1 MDAIEGRILKK
12 IDENREAILAFGRD
26 IYTHAELG
34 FKEFRSAGKFAEQ
47 LRAFNL
53 PVVETGLAL
62 TGVKGYLKPK
72 GPGPTLALIGELDAL
87 RIPSHRYVNPE
98 TQAAHCCGHHAQ
110 LAGVMGA
117 AFALTDPAVAAALGG
132 NVVFFAVPAEE
143 YGEIAFK
150 NQLKEEGKIRYG
162 GGKSE
167 LIRIGAF
174 DDITLNIAHH
184 SSGEGISVG
193 NGSSNGFVSKVIRI
207 LGRAAHAAGA
217 PHKGVNALNAA
228 ALGHTALQ
236 YQRETFRDED
246 HVRVHPIITKGGDL
260 VNVIPDEVVLE
271 ALVRGKN
278 TEAILDADR
287 KTDRAY
293 KAGADALGA
302 GYEIETM
309 PGYLPQIPGAAHP
322 ALVEAVQ
329 LAAPGKE
336 FKLTEASYHGGG
348 STDVGDLQHIQPVL
362 TFHTGGV
369 TGALHSPDF
378 DVADEE
384 EAYILTAQV
393 FALGAYRLLKDNAAQ
408 AKDTAAK
415 YRPVFTRDSY
425 IEFMES
431 LIRKERKEVTGN
443 EW

>member
-1 MDAIEGRILKK
+1 MDSVETKIIKK
-12 IDENREAILAFGRD
+12 IDENREAIIAFARD

-34 FKEFRSAGKFAEQ
+34 FKEYRSAGKFAEC
-47 LRAFNL
+47 LRAL
-53 PVVETGLAL
+53 KIPVVETGLAL

-72 GPGPTLALIGELDAL
+72 GPGPSLALIGELDAL
-87 RIPSHRYVNPE
+87 RIPSHKYVNPE

-110 LAGVMGA
+110 LAGVIGA
-117 AFALTDPAVAAALGG
+117 AFALADPEVAAALDG

-174 DDITLNIAHH
+174 DDINLSIVHH

-207 LGRAAHAAGA
+207 IGRAAHAAAA
-217 PHKGVNALNAA
+217 PHKGINALNAA
-228 ALGHTALQ
+228 ALVHTALQ
-236 YQRETFRDED
+236 YQRETFKDED

-271 ALVRGKN
+271 TLVRGKN
-278 TEAILDADR
+278 TGAILDADR

-309 PGYLPQIPGAAHP
+309 PGYLPQIPGAPSA

-329 LAAPGKE
+329 MAAPGKE
-336 FKLTEASYHGGG
+336 YKLVEASYHGGG
-348 STDVGDLQHIQPVL
+348 STDVGDLQHVQPVL
-362 TFHTGGV
+362 TFHTGGI
-369 TGALHSPDF
+369 TGSAHSPDF
-378 DVADEE
+378 DVVDED
-384 EAYILTAQV
+384 EAYILTAKI
-393 FALGAYRLLKDNAAQ
+393 FALGAYRLLKDGAAQ
-408 AKDTAAK
+408 AREAVDNYK
-415 YRPVFTRDSY
+415 PVFTKETY
-425 IEFMES
+425 IGFMES
-431 LIRKERKEVTGN
+431 LIRKEQKEVTGN
-443 EW
+443 E

>member
-1 MDAIEGRILKK
+1 
-12 IDENREAILAFGRD
+12 
-26 IYTHAELG
+26 
-34 FKEFRSAGKFAEQ
+34 
-47 LRAFNL
+47 
-53 PVVETGLAL
+53 
-62 TGVKGYLKPK
+62 
-72 GPGPTLALIGELDAL
+72 
-87 RIPSHRYVNPE
+87 
-98 TQAAHCCGHHAQ
+98 
-110 LAGVMGA
+110 
-117 AFALTDPAVAAALGG
+117 
-132 NVVFFAVPAEE
+132 VVFFAVPAEE

-174 DDITLNIAHH
+174 DDITLSIVHH
-184 SSGEGISVG
+184 SSGEGVSVG

-207 LGRAAHAAGA
+207 LGRAAHAAAA
-217 PHKGVNALNAA
+217 PHLGINALNAA

-236 YQRETFRDED
+236 YQRETFKDED

-271 ALVRGKN
+271 TLVRGKN
-278 TEAILDADR
+278 TGAILDADR

-309 PGYLPQIPGAAHP
+309 PGYLPQIPGAANP
-322 ALVEAVQ
+322 SLVEAVK

-336 FKLTEASYHGGG
+336 FRLVEAAYHGGG
-348 STDVGDLQHIQPVL
+348 STDVGDLQHVQPVL

-369 TGALHSPDF
+369 TGAAHSPDF
-378 DVADEE
+378 DVVDED
-384 EAYILTAQV
+384 EAYILTAKI
-393 FALGAYRLLKDNAAQ
+393 FALGAYGLLKNGAERARETVDNYQ
-408 AKDTAAK
+408 
-415 YRPVFTRDSY
+415 PVFTRETY

-443 EW
+443 E